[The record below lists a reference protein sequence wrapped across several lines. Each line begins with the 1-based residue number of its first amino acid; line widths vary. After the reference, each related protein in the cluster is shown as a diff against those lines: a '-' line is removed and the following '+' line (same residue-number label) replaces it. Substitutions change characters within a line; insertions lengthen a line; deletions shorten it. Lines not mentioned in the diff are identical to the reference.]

1 MALYNVIYSL
11 EIILS
16 FNECNDS
23 TVNRALWAFSF
34 TLSVGRHQRA
44 IWLLGA
50 LFSA

>member
-1 MALYNVIYSL
+1 MDLYNVIYRV

-16 FNECNDS
+16 FNEFNDS
-23 TVNRALWAFSF
+23 TLNRVLGAFPF
-34 TLSVGRHQRA
+34 TLSWGRHQRA